1 LLQARVARASFD
13 SMGCLHSG
21 QWSGLFGDVTE
32 HHRLLHGARRVTS
45 CRSSSIAMQPET
57 LARGSPHGTGRQRL
71 ADKITAPS
79 NSPISKLHLKTK
91 PRGEFMSSTVT
102 NPVSNKCAHPA
113 CSCPVSAGEQYC
125 STACADS
132 ARQGTTQAQ
141 GGSCGCNHDACALAA

>member
-32 HHRLLHGARRVTS
+32 HHRLLRAARRVTS

-91 PRGEFMSSTVT
+91 PRGESMSSTVT

-113 CSCPVSAGEQYC
+113 CSCPVSGGEQYC

>member
-1 LLQARVARASFD
+1 
-13 SMGCLHSG
+13 
-21 QWSGLFGDVTE
+21 
-32 HHRLLHGARRVTS
+32 
-45 CRSSSIAMQPET
+45 
-57 LARGSPHGTGRQRL
+57 
-71 ADKITAPS
+71 
-79 NSPISKLHLKTK
+79 
-91 PRGEFMSSTVT
+91 MSSTVT

>member
-45 CRSSSIAMQPET
+45 CRSSRIAMQPET
-57 LARGSPHGTGRQRL
+57 LARGSRHGVGRQRL
-71 ADKITAPS
+71 GDKITAPS
-79 NSPISKLHLKTK
+79 NSPISKLHLKSK

-141 GGSCGCNHDACALAA
+141 GGSCGCNHDACAIAA

>member
-1 LLQARVARASFD
+1 MLQARVARASFD

-45 CRSSSIAMQPET
+45 CRSSRIAMQPET
-57 LARGSPHGTGRQRL
+57 LARGSPHGTGGQRL

-141 GGSCGCNHDACALAA
+141 GGSCGCNHDACAMAA